1 MRLSTVAGAGM
12 QVRPK
17 SASADAKKKPRWQV
31 KPPFVVFKTDP
42 IISALPGLVRPI
54 PDNAELMLVRC
65 VRRVG
70 ACVRGACVRSAFVRL
85 CVAGVSACCVR
96 EFARGSMRV
105 RV

>member
-1 MRLSTVAGAGM
+1 M
-12 QVRPK
+12 
-17 SASADAKKKPRWQV
+17 PRTENDQ
-31 KPPFVVFKTDP
+31 
-42 IISALPGLVRPI
+42 IISALPGLVQPI
-54 PDNAELMLVRC
+54 PDNAELMLVRG